1 MTPHPRG
8 RAPDPGREARRA
20 ERREEMLDAA
30 IEVIRAEGPGAS
42 MEQLAAASGVS
53 KPILYRHFR
62 DRDGLVAAVATRFG
76 SQVVGALTAALAS
89 DAADPREL
97 LRRTID
103 AYLAFVEQ
111 EPHVYRFLVQHAVPA
126 GAASDTIAGL
136 IPQIGQQVALVL
148 GEQLRAIDAD
158 SGAAEPWAYG
168 MVGMVHMAG
177 DWWLERRTMPR
188 SRLVEYLTTL
198 LWDGLSH
205 LAPR

>member
-1 MTPHPRG
+1 M
-8 RAPDPGREARRA
+8 PDPGRDARRA

-30 IEVIRAEGPGAS
+30 IGVIRTEGPAAS

-62 DRDGLVAAVATRFG
+62 DRDGLVGAVAERFG
-76 SQVVGALTAALAS
+76 GQVIGALTQALGS
-89 DAADPREL
+89 DADDPREL

-111 EPHVYRFLVQHAVPA
+111 EPYVYRFLVQHAVPA
-126 GAASDTIAGL
+126 GAASETIAGL
-136 IPQIGQQVALVL
+136 IPRIGQQVALVL
-148 GEQLRAIDAD
+148 GEQLRAIGAD

-177 DWWLERRTMPR
+177 DWWLERQTMPR
-188 SRLVEYLTTL
+188 SRLVEYLTAL